1 MNEIIA
7 YLRKNSS
14 LEKPISGRILAEKF
28 GITDQK
34 IREYV
39 NRARQDGV
47 PICSARWGYF
57 YSEDKSQ
64 IRKTIDS
71 MRGRIASQELAID
84 GLSAL
89 LHGTA

>member
-7 YLRKNSS
+7 YLRRNSS
-14 LEKPISGRILAEKF
+14 SDKPVSGRVLAEKF
-28 GITDQK
+28 GLTGQK
-34 IREYV
+34 VREYI

-57 YSEDKSQ
+57 YSEDTSQ

-84 GLSAL
+84 GLSTL
-89 LHGTA
+89 LHGAA